1 LEADMLKPSVIVLSL
16 AMIGIVLDV
25 QVVSAQ
31 TNQGRSAKGLNAR
44 TAAPSKS
51 APPQRPA
58 SGEKSW
64 MDRASE
70 SHDSG
75 GGGM

>member
-1 LEADMLKPSVIVLSL
+1 MLRPSAIVLSV
-16 AMIGIVLDV
+16 AMMAVVLDA
-25 QVVSAQ
+25 QAVSAQ
-31 TNQGRSAKGLNAR
+31 ANPGRSTKSVNAR
-44 TAAPSKS
+44 TAAPPSKS

>member
-1 LEADMLKPSVIVLSL
+1 MLRPFALALSL
-16 AMIGIVLDV
+16 AMIAAVLFV
-25 QVVSAQ
+25 QSVPAQ
-31 TNQGRSAKGLNAR
+31 NNQGRSAKSVNAR
-44 TAAPSKS
+44 TAAPPSKS

-75 GGGM
+75 GGGGGM

>member
-1 LEADMLKPSVIVLSL
+1 MLRPSAIVLSV
-16 AMIGIVLDV
+16 AMMAVVLDA
-25 QVVSAQ
+25 QAVSAQ
-31 TNQGRSAKGLNAR
+31 ANPGRSAKSLNAR
-44 TAAPSKS
+44 TAPPPSKS